1 MHTRG
6 GYIYCRS
13 PCMINS
19 RGWACSAAFSV
30 LSALGFES
38 GRIFVWK
45 CRVEGKHSEEQGSS
59 VYWKIYMMTQTIMRR
74 IHNTAKMAPYD
85 LFWMFPLAEQRGGRE
100 RERWL
105 QAIGVESKLW
115 RDYYCCPGLSAPP
128 AIARKEKKEGDQKE
142 ERFWLKEEKEWREK
156 EQKWRRKWRRERV
169 RGGCDQGCISSLCSG
184 RLNQQCQVFF
194 LVFFMLTTCEWQTG
208 QRGGCALTSLQEN
221 M

>member
-1 MHTRG
+1 MRVSTLKRREAVSIEKSTWWHKQLWGEFITWPRCLPMTYFG
-6 GYIYCRS
+6 CF
-13 PCMINS
+13 PWQS
-19 RGWACSAAFSV
+19 R
-30 LSALGFES
+30 E
-38 GRIFVWK
+38 R
-45 CRVEGKHSEEQGSS
+45 
-59 VYWKIYMMTQTIMRR
+59 
-74 IHNTAKMAPYD
+74 
-85 LFWMFPLAEQRGGRE
+85 

-128 AIARKEKKEGDQKE
+128 AIARTEKKEGDQKE